1 MNKKRP
7 VNDEY
12 NWAVYTQE
20 YSAQAE
26 EAAKSGN
33 QGSDAIVKHS
43 YATKDGLVYKDNLHD
58 NWKNVYSTIRRLRP
72 KSVFECG
79 CGGMHHLYNIKKLMP
94 GMQVNGCDLLQTQ
107 VDWGKEYFNI
117 PSYISNNV
125 SVLDFSQPNASS
137 KLSKYDFVFSQA
149 VIMHLSHEKALRF
162 VKNMTQIA
170 NKYVYMCEGP
180 QHDYLELMEMAGEL
194 DKFELERVDY
204 NAVLFKRV

>member
-125 SVLDFSQPNASS
+125 GVGFFPTNCIQQAVQIRLRLFPSSHNASVPR
-137 KLSKYDFVFSQA
+137 K
-149 VIMHLSHEKALRF
+149 
-162 VKNMTQIA
+162 
-170 NKYVYMCEGP
+170 GP
-180 QHDYLELMEMAGEL
+180 QVCEEHDS
-194 DKFELERVDY
+194 DS
-204 NAVLFKRV
+204 